1 MSVLSFQMP
10 QKVVIDMIDENH
22 GIFVFEPLE
31 KGYGVTIG
39 NALRR
44 VLLSS
49 LEGYAIT
56 SVKIPGV
63 LHEFSSIEG
72 VVEDMV
78 EVILNL
84 KRVRFKKIADNE
96 EDKLTFKVEGKDR
109 VVAEDIVKSSA
120 TLEVL
125 NPDLVI
131 CNLAKGA
138 KLEMEITIG
147 KGRGYIPSDENKQEE
162 NEIGIISIDSIYTP
176 LKNVKFEV
184 ENTRVE
190 QRIDYEK
197 LSMEVETDGSID
209 PESAMRDATDIL
221 MQHFALLSSR
231 GISFEP
237 ITDIIEDE
245 IMDDETL
252 RVRKLLQTPI
262 SRLSLSVRASNCLKA
277 ANVNSLGELA
287 KLKIS
292 DMLKFRNLG
301 KKSLSELQELM
312 EEKGLKFGMDLNK
325 YKLEEEV

>member
-10 QKVVIDMIDENH
+10 QKVIIDLIDENH

-49 LEGYAIT
+49 LDGYAIT
-56 SVKIPGV
+56 SVKVPGI
-63 LHEFSSIEG
+63 LHEFSSMEG
-72 VVEDMV
+72 IVEDMV

-84 KRVRFKKIADNE
+84 KRVRFKKISDNE
-96 EDKLTFKVEGKDR
+96 ENKISFKVEGKDR
-109 VVAEDIVKSSA
+109 VVAEDITKSSSF
-120 TLEVL
+120 LEVL

-131 CNLAKGA
+131 CNLAKSA
-138 KLEMEITIG
+138 KLEMEITIA
-147 KGRGYIPSDENKQEE
+147 KGRSYIPAEENK
-162 NEIGIISIDSIYTP
+162 NDTDEIGVIAIDSIYTP
-176 LKNVKFEV
+176 VRNVKYEV

-197 LSMEVETDGSID
+197 LTMEVETDGSVD

-221 MQHFALLSSR
+221 MKHFALLSTK

-237 ITDIIEDE
+237 MADNIEDE

-252 RVRKLLQTPI
+252 RIRKLLQTPI

-277 ANVNSLGELA
+277 ANVSTLGELA

-325 YKLEEEV
+325 YKLEETV